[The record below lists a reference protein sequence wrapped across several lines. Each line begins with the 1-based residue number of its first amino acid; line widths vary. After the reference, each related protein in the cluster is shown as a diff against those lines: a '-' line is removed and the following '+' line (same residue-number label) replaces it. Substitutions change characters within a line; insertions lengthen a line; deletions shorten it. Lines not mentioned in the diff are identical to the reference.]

1 LIPGYLPLGAVWLIV
16 LLNLFS
22 RRKTLSSGVPSRL
35 PSTWTNRSTSESID
49 SMPTELSIFISTCSA
64 DLYEKRSR
72 ANVLATDFLPELEA
86 GNIGVIGAAIYIE
99 DRYLPE
105 VGLRVGLD
113 QSRGCMPRRRT

>member
-1 LIPGYLPLGAVWLIV
+1 
-16 LLNLFS
+16 
-22 RRKTLSSGVPSRL
+22 
-35 PSTWTNRSTSESID
+35 
-49 SMPTELSIFISTCSA
+49 MPTELSIFISTCSA